1 MNGVHIHV
9 VSEDGKTR
17 GVLFQV
23 LIGREAQGLVD
34 MRNALDH
41 LAEKNGVID
50 RGPDPLG
57 IFVADETLDGLDPER
72 GLAILWS
79 QILEEQL
86 DRKEQEER
94 DEENP
99 CD

>member
-1 MNGVHIHV
+1 MNGVHAHV
-9 VSEDGKTR
+9 VSSDGKIK

-23 LIGREAQGLVD
+23 RIGHEAQGVID

-41 LAEKNGVID
+41 LAEKNGVTD
-50 RGPDPLG
+50 RSPDPLG
-57 IFVADETLDGLDPER
+57 IFVADETIDGLDPER

-79 QILEEQL
+79 QIIEEQYN
-86 DRKEQEER
+86 RKEQEELG
-94 DEENP
+94 EGNP